1 MYEENLK
8 GSAWRVER
16 NGTQLWETWWW
27 REEVQ
32 AVVKAKKECF
42 KKWQKDRTE
51 ENLKS
56 YRLANKEVKKVVR
69 ETKLKVYDDLYT
81 RLDSKEGEKRVY
93 NLLRYE
99 RGKQEILIK

>member
-1 MYEENLK
+1 MANCMRRISRAVLGESK
-8 GSAWRVER
+8 GMGPSSR
-16 NGTQLWETWWW
+16 ETWWW

-42 KKWQKDRTE
+42 KKWQNDRTE

-69 ETKLKVYDDLYT
+69 ETKLKAYDDLYT
-81 RLDSKEGEKRVY
+81 RL
-93 NLLRYE
+93 
-99 RGKQEILIK
+99 